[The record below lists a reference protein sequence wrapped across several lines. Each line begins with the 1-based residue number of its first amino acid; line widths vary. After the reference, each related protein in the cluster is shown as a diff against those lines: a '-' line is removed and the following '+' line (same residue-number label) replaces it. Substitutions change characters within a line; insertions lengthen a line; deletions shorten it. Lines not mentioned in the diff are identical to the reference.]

1 MIKIVSILLSND
13 QSFLCISKLSLY
25 YYKLLSLNNMSFS
38 DVAVVITKVL
48 ESFEFEYVSTL
59 SNKRHYRYV
68 QNLVIDFL
76 VKIRN
81 KNLLSSNV

>member
-1 MIKIVSILLSND
+1 
-13 QSFLCISKLSLY
+13 
-25 YYKLLSLNNMSFS
+25 MSFS
-38 DVAVVITKVL
+38 DVTVVITKVL

>member
-1 MIKIVSILLSND
+1 
-13 QSFLCISKLSLY
+13 
-25 YYKLLSLNNMSFS
+25 MSFS

-48 ESFEFEYVSTL
+48 DSFEFEYVSTL